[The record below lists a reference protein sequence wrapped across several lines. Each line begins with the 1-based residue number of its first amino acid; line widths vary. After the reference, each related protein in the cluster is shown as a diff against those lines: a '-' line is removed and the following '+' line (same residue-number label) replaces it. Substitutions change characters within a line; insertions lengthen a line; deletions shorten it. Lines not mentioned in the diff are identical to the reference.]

1 MAASTRWHR
10 EIQPTEREITAQP
23 AGFRLVRDD
32 ALRVTCSGAPTWKIT
47 VMNIRFL
54 SLAASLALSVGG
66 AAIAQASVGPVS
78 PYAVASSAV
87 GRWLYDLQGNKIGSV
102 RRLSGDGR
110 TVEIMVGSYFQA
122 GSHAATVPATALFFV
137 DGNVTLR
144 AGTVEA
150 LNTVPRK

>member
-1 MAASTRWHR
+1 
-10 EIQPTEREITAQP
+10 
-23 AGFRLVRDD
+23 
-32 ALRVTCSGAPTWKIT
+32 
-47 VMNIRFL
+47 MNIRFL
-54 SLAASLALSVGG
+54 SFAASLFLSVIG
-66 AAIAQASVGPVS
+66 AAMAQAPVGPVS

-122 GSHAATVPATALFFV
+122 GSHAATVPAAALSLV

-144 AGTVEA
+144 TGTAEA
-150 LNTVPRK
+150 LNTAPRK